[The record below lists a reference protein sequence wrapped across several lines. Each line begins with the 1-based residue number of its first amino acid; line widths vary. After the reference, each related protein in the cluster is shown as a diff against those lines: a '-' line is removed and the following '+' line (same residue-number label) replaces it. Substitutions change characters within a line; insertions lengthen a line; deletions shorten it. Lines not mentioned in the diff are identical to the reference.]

1 MTKTKLRLI
10 AVAALTLAL
19 GVLSSTPA
27 LAASNDAAP
36 PDGQWVAYE
45 QIPEVA
51 SSLGEVAAPSAQD
64 ASGVSA
70 LANGCAAGT
79 ENYPSAPRFNCLSV
93 TLDGSGEKVVLR
105 QGASGAFGYLHALLD
120 HNADQQTIEHVISN
134 NAGGYLQPNGRYL
147 YGMGYLSED
156 GIEILVEV
164 IQERDSS
171 ADSPDPYELGVIT
184 AYCKDSPGAPT
195 RTCPQWVNDQL

>member
-1 MTKTKLRLI
+1 M
-10 AVAALTLAL
+10 
-19 GVLSSTPA
+19 
-27 LAASNDAAP
+27 
-36 PDGQWVAYE
+36 
-45 QIPEVA
+45 
-51 SSLGEVAAPSAQD
+51 
-64 ASGVSA
+64 
-70 LANGCAAGT
+70 
-79 ENYPSAPRFNCLSV
+79 
-93 TLDGSGEKVVLR
+93 LR

-171 ADSPDPYELGVIT
+171 ANRRIPTNSGLSRRTAKTAWRTDTNLPSVGQRSAVIPNEH
-184 AYCKDSPGAPT
+184 ASQARPSSGT
-195 RTCPQWVNDQL
+195 R

>member
-1 MTKTKLRLI
+1 M
-10 AVAALTLAL
+10 VN
-19 GVLSSTPA
+19 GSHM
-27 LAASNDAAP
+27 
-36 PDGQWVAYE
+36 E

-51 SSLGEVAAPSAQD
+51 SSLGRGCRAVSNMWTFGA
-64 ASGVSA
+64 SA

-156 GIEILVEV
+156 GIQSPGEMFE
-164 IQERDSS
+164 ERDSS
-171 ADSPDPYELGVIT
+171 ADSPESPDELGVIT